1 MNLHKNARL
10 SPKVEACWFN
20 VSGSRAGGWQMRRL
34 PPASPNAKRFV
45 AWRGIGRAA
54 NLPSRT
60 AVRRPPDAR
69 TAPTLIPSSPSNA
82 YAASVA
88 PVRRS
93 HASSTCPVRPSAPCR
108 AVSASG
114 GSAHS
119 TSSHRSCAMSATC
132 RAS

>member
-10 SPKVEACWFN
+10 TPKVEACWSN
-20 VSGSRAGGWQMRRL
+20 VSGSRAGGWQMQRL
-34 PPASPNAKRFV
+34 PPASPNARRF
-45 AWRGIGRAA
+45 
-54 NLPSRT
+54 
-60 AVRRPPDAR
+60 DAR
-69 TAPTLIPSSPSNA
+69 TAPILIPSSPSNA

-93 HASSTCPVRPSAPCR
+93 HASSTCRVRPSAPCR